1 MSNAISNIVSV
12 DPGALA
18 SSAQGLSDEAGA
30 LGSQASILAQ
40 AVQDAGQFGGNN
52 PNDGV
57 AREFNEVYPSTI
69 TGIMQQFQAVMSLV
83 QGISDNIGTSG
94 DLVNQ
99 LSTVNNDTV
108 DAAAALGH
116 TAGPLA

>member
-1 MSNAISNIVSV
+1 MSNNIISV

-30 LGSQASILAQ
+30 LGSSASILAQ
-40 AVQDAGQFGGNN
+40 AVQDAGQFAGNN

-57 AREFNEVYPSTI
+57 AVEFNEVYPATI
-69 TGIMQQFQAVMSLV
+69 TGLMEQYQAIMSIV
-83 QGISDNIGTSG
+83 QGISDNIGAST
-94 DLVNQ
+94 DLFNQ
-99 LSTVNNDTV
+99 SSIQNISNA
-108 DAAAALGH
+108 DAVAALGH

>member
-1 MSNAISNIVSV
+1 MGDIVSV

-18 SSAQGLSDEAGA
+18 SSAQGLSDEVGA
-30 LGSQASILAQ
+30 LGSSASILAQ
-40 AVQDAGQFGGNN
+40 AVQEAGQFGGNN

-57 AREFNEVYPSTI
+57 AVEFNEVYPSTI
-69 TGIMQQFQAVMSLV
+69 TGIMQQYQEIMSLV
-83 QGISDNIGTSG
+83 QGISDNIGTSS

-99 LSTVNNDTV
+99 LSTVNNDTI